1 MGFGEK
7 KVKYFLYDRADDSFL
22 RWDDDFLEFD
32 NAEAAE
38 DFLDAVY
45 RTGAIITEYLEVVP
59 FSTLNATNLTVVR
72 NGDDIELKEIELKEM
87 E

>member
-7 KVKYFLYDRADDSFL
+7 KVKYFIYDKLDDSFL

-32 NAEAAE
+32 DIGSAVE
-38 DFLDAVY
+38 FLGAVY
-45 RTGAIITEYLEVVP
+45 ETHAIPTDYMEVVP

-72 NGDDIELKEIELKEM
+72 NGDDIEIKEKA
-87 E
+87 